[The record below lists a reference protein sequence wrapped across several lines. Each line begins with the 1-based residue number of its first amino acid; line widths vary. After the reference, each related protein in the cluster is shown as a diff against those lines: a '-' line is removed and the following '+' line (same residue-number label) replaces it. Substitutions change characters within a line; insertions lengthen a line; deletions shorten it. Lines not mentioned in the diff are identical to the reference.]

1 MEGGRT
7 WRREIRGS
15 QRSNPRRLW
24 QAAKE
29 TGLVRVILIGF
40 IGPLIIWLI
49 KKDQSPVVDREGKKA
64 LNFQLTVLIAWVA
77 GFVLCFVIIGFV
89 LLPLVWLFWLI
100 FTILAAVKTNSGED
114 YKYPFAITFL
124 K

>member
-1 MEGGRT
+1 M
-7 WRREIRGS
+7 ICH
-15 QRSNPRRLW
+15 LL
-24 QAAKE
+24 
-29 TGLVRVILIGF
+29 GLVGF

-49 KKDQSPVVDREGKKA
+49 KKDQSPVVDREAKKA
-64 LNFQLTVLIAWVA
+64 LNFQLTVLIAWIA

-89 LLPLVWLFWLI
+89 LLPLIWLFWLI

>member
-1 MEGGRT
+1 MAEGNQGQPAAPAA
-7 WRREIRGS
+7 GS
-15 QRSNPRRLW
+15 DDRSMGMICHLL
-24 QAAKE
+24 
-29 TGLVRVILIGF
+29 GLVGF

-64 LNFQLTVLIAWVA
+64 LNFQLTLFIAMLVSIPFWLI
-77 GFVLCFVIIGFV
+77 IIGFF
-89 LLPLVWLFWLI
+89 LSMALWAAGII
-100 FTILAAVKTNSGED
+100 FSIVGAVKTNAGED

>member
-1 MEGGRT
+1 MAEGNQGQPA
-7 WRREIRGS
+7 EQPAAPVAGS
-15 QRSNPRRLW
+15 EDRSMGMICHLL
-24 QAAKE
+24 
-29 TGLVRVILIGF
+29 GLVGF

-100 FTILAAVKTNSGED
+100 FTILAAVKTNAGED

>member
-1 MEGGRT
+1 M
-7 WRREIRGS
+7 ICH
-15 QRSNPRRLW
+15 LL
-24 QAAKE
+24 
-29 TGLVRVILIGF
+29 GLVGF

-100 FTILAAVKTNSGED
+100 FTILAAVKTSAGED